1 MKHPLGVTFTVP
13 PGHEAT
19 GVYED
24 PDGVEVF
31 ESDTPYLLSDGVSLQ
46 PLLPVFDD
54 GGAIFTDSMG
64 NTQRAL
70 GVSGLPGDDN

>member
-19 GVYED
+19 GVYEVE
-24 PDGVEVF
+24 GGIEVF
-31 ESDTPYLLSDGVSLQ
+31 ETDTPYLLN
-46 PLLPVFDD
+46 
-54 GGAIFTDSMG
+54 A
-64 NTQRAL
+64 QRAI